1 MISFSLTLFIL
12 LFFNFFCL
20 NKKIVNNNKCNN
32 YCYKPL
38 FNPKLKIKHVI
49 ITRFLNHFASF
60 FIKYM
65 EKEDFSINAKRVLNK
80 YLLPALERQKCKDFI
95 WVLMIGNQADLSY
108 YKSYFNFHNSFKTEL
123 VYEKDIKNYLR
134 NIINSY
140 DVLITTRID
149 YDDVIYYDAVNDARK
164 SININKPIFIHGFN
178 KGYIY
183 FESDGKYY
191 DYDSVFG
198 NNGVASQFISLVYF
212 INKVNDTY
220 HIYELGDHSTIKSNF
235 LKKYKSFGI
244 NDINYNPCE
253 FDKSIQKFIWIRQKY
268 SGFLIYTKGSRSG
281 LKLINFNS
289 STIYDKCI

>member
-1 MISFSLTLFIL
+1 
-12 LFFNFFCL
+12 
-20 NKKIVNNNKCNN
+20 
-32 YCYKPL
+32 
-38 FNPKLKIKHVI
+38 
-49 ITRFLNHFASF
+49 
-60 FIKYM
+60 M

-95 WVLMIGNQADLSY
+95 WVLMIGDQANLTHF
-108 YKSYFNFHNSFKTEL
+108 KSFFNFQNSFKTEII
-123 VYEKDIKNYLR
+123 YEKDLKNYLR
-134 NIINSY
+134 SVAHGF

-149 YDDVIYYDAVNDARK
+149 YDDVIYYDAVNDVRK

-244 NDINYNPCE
+244 SDINYGPC
-253 FDKSIQKFIWIRQKY
+253 
-268 SGFLIYTKGSRSG
+268 
-281 LKLINFNS
+281 
-289 STIYDKCI
+289 